1 MGLAQLDSLGLRI
14 GLCFEMSSE
23 NGICFMHYK
32 IHEEAI
38 SLMHCKSFG
47 EVYPNI
53 RNTGAPEKYPMI
65 VICPDDQ
72 LAR

>member
-1 MGLAQLDSLGLRI
+1 MKAKVESLTKTW
-14 GLCFEMSSE
+14 
-23 NGICFMHYK
+23 FMNQP
-32 IHEEAI
+32 
-38 SLMHCKSFG
+38 SG